1 MLEIKLKIPPPLYL
15 MIFAL
20 LMRWLNYFFPSPQW
34 LSPYSLLLALVLF
47 GVGLVIIFWSAG
59 LFFCAKTTVSPLSP
73 NNSRQLVITGPYRFT
88 RNPMYLS
95 LFLMLIGWALY
106 LGSLSSALLLALWIP
121 ALNRW
126 QIKPE
131 EHALEQIFGEQYL
144 AYKNTVRRWL

>member
-20 LMRWLNYFFPSPQW
+20 LMSWLNYFFPSPHW
-34 LSPYSLLLALVLF
+34 LSPYSLLLASLLC
-47 GVGLVIIFWSAG
+47 GVALVIIFWSAG
-59 LFFCAKTTVSPLSP
+59 LFFRVKTTVSPLSP
-73 NNSRQLVITGPYRFT
+73 NKSCQLVMAGPYRFT

-95 LFLMLIGWALY
+95 LFLMLIAWALY
-106 LGSLSSALLLALWIP
+106 LGSLSSALLLTLWIP
-121 ALNRW
+121 TLNRW